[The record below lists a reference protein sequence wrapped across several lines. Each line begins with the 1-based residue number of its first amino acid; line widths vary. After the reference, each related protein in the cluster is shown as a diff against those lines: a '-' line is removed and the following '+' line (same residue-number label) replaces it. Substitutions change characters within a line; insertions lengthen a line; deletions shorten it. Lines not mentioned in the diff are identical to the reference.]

1 MRLRAVSLL
10 ILGCTLAACGNNRN
24 DSALDACTKAISDK
38 LAGKTF
44 DLDRKD
50 MAAHVK
56 EEAADTLLIGSTAV
70 FDKGLLNEYKQTFDC
85 RVRFEKAGTP
95 SVIWLQF
102 NWNKE
107 DLKKASE

>member
-1 MRLRAVSLL
+1 MRLRAFALL
-10 ILGCTLAACGNNRN
+10 VLGFTLAACGNNRN
-24 DSALDACTKAISDK
+24 DSALDACAKAISDK
-38 LAGKTF
+38 LSGKTF
-44 DLDRKD
+44 ELDRKD
-50 MAAHVK
+50 MSAHVK
-56 EEAADTLLIGSTAV
+56 DEAADAVLISSTAT
-70 FDKGLLNEYKQTFDC
+70 FDKGLLGEYKQTFDC